1 TDTAARRICRFGT
14 SSGALRSGAN
24 PAGKSCAACALWQYG
39 RMATRRGG
47 ARQPMPT
54 MDGFANPSVFFLEG
68 AARMPIFRRSSIAS
82 APVAVAGSR

>member
-1 TDTAARRICRFGT
+1 
-14 SSGALRSGAN
+14 
-24 PAGKSCAACALWQYG
+24 
-39 RMATRRGG
+39 
-47 ARQPMPT
+47 MPT